1 MISATVRRQVGVNEQ
16 RMRNRT
22 RRAVG
27 QQAFRCIDDI
37 LIGPRHL
44 REMGDLA
51 ALATSLRN
59 DIQLQ
64 PIVIPSAGKL
74 ISGAHRSQA
83 AKLIGLTKLSV
94 TINDRVDPTVGG
106 RFAKCMTA
114 VPENYRSSRGA
125 GEWRDIEIEDDWQF
139 CTDFLRTM
147 RRRSQ
152 HG

>member
-1 MISATVRRQVGVNEQ
+1 
-16 RMRNRT
+16 MRNRA

-59 DIQLQ
+59 DTQLQ
-64 PIVIPSAGKL
+64 PIVIRSAGTL

-83 AKLIGLTKLSV
+83 AKLLGLTKVSA
-94 TINDRVDPTVGG
+94 TINDRVDPTLGG
-106 RFAKCMTA
+106 RFAKCMTV
-114 VPENYRSSRGA
+114 VPENYRNGSGAANGATSRSTTTA
-125 GEWRDIEIEDDWQF
+125 SFELSL
-139 CTDFLRTM
+139 CAL
-147 RRRSQ
+147 
-152 HG
+152 